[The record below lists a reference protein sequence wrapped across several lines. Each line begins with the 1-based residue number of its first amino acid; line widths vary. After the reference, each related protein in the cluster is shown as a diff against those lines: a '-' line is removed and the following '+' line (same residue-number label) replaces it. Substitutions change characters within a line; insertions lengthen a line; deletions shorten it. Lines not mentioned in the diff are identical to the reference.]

1 MPGCVEAASEGGK
14 PGLLVTLPLAGEGN
28 SVRVLLT
35 EADVRYLVEQQGEW
49 FAADLDDPLID
60 RGVYRLMAELA
71 RDG

>member
-1 MPGCVEAASEGGK
+1 
-14 PGLLVTLPLAGEGN
+14 
-28 SVRVLLT
+28 
-35 EADVRYLVEQQGEW
+35 VRYLVEREGEL